1 MTESSASQVNFNCP
15 PKLLES
21 FDAAWRASGLF
32 TNRTA
37 ALLRSMENFVEV
49 CKEGD

>member
-32 TNRTA
+32 MNRTA
-37 ALLRSMENFVEV
+37 AILRSIENFVAEA
-49 CKEGD
+49 KEGA